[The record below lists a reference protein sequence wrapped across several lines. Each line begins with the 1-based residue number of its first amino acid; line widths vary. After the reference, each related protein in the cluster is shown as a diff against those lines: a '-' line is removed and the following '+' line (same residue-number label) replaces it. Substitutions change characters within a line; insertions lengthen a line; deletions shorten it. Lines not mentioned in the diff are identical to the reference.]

1 MDLPTELIRRLRP
14 ATATVPSTIFPS
26 SSSETS
32 AGRAEVRSA
41 ATAGAASKHSIAGG
55 VSHGCLG
62 TAVAPARF
70 ETYVRLPHQESY
82 RRCIA
87 LGRRRSTRGCGDRRK
102 GSVPRSYR
110 SNFSF
115 SYGFPMVF
123 FLFSF
128 CFLFVFLGLKFQENK
143 KKTKRKPKKT
153 QENQKKR
160 KPPPLR

>member
-1 MDLPTELIRRLRP
+1 MSDSRSSSDLPTPTPPLESVSRP
-14 ATATVPSTIFPS
+14 PLAP
-26 SSSETS
+26 
-32 AGRAEVRSA
+32 SA

-62 TAVAPARF
+62 TAVAPAARF

-102 GSVPRSYR
+102 GSVPRSCR

-115 SYGFPMVF
+115 SYGFLMVLV
-123 FLFSF
+123 FLWFSF

-160 KPPPLR
+160 KR